1 MSLSPSLKKKK
12 SRVVDDRVVRRPSL
26 DSFAAGERRG

>member
-1 MSLSPSLKKKK
+1 MSLSPSLKKK